1 MSVVAVVVVVVVV
14 GDGGGGGGGVDRP
27 FLTSAATVNLT
38 WTERICFV
46 LVCRVVVDRPFLTSA
61 RVTRL

>member
-1 MSVVAVVVVVVVV
+1 MSLVAVVVVVA
-14 GDGGGGGGGVDRP
+14 VDRP
-27 FLTSAATVNLT
+27 FLTSTATMNLT

-61 RVTRL
+61 TVT